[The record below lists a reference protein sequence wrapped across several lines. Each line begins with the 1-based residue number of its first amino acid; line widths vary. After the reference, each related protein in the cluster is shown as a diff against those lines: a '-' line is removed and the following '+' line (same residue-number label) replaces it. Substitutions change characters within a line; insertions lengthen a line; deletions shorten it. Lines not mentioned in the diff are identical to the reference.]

1 MSKEPEAILQSVAN
15 KTNIAWDIYKLI
27 PATMVIVTLIWNLI
41 KSAVP
46 GLTTWM
52 ETHYSGQISNDM
64 LVQIVSL
71 SIIMFTTIVL
81 GIWWAIKKR
90 TQPYKIAK
98 SKAIRNNY
106 LEKINAVQQENLKLT
121 LQLNENNEYLE
132 KMKYANSPEILK
144 VVEKL
149 ADCKEERHQ
158 LFIQLEAIK
167 AELASVKNT
176 NQNLDGENRH
186 LKEINKGLILKTVK
200 KSNLEKIS
208 ERK

>member
-1 MSKEPEAILQSVAN
+1 
-15 KTNIAWDIYKLI
+15 
-27 PATMVIVTLIWNLI
+27 
-41 KSAVP
+41 
-46 GLTTWM
+46 
-52 ETHYSGQISNDM
+52 
-64 LVQIVSL
+64 
-71 SIIMFTTIVL
+71 
-81 GIWWAIKKR
+81 
-90 TQPYKIAK
+90 
-98 SKAIRNNY
+98 
-106 LEKINAVQQENLKLT
+106 
-121 LQLNENNEYLE
+121 
-132 KMKYANSPEILK
+132 MKYANSPEILK